1 MIEIVKKI
9 KIYDFKEL
17 DQNIQEK
24 IINNFITMIIEM
36 TNFEELNKNTN
47 LYKAYKK
54 AEELKTP
61 WFTGQYIWK
70 YDKKHILEMCRS
82 YTYLENGEIYEEGE

>member
-24 IINNFITMIIEM
+24 IINDFITMIIE
-36 TNFEELNKNTN
+36 K
-47 LYKAYKK
+47 
-54 AEELKTP
+54 
-61 WFTGQYIWK
+61 I
-70 YDKKHILEMCRS
+70 
-82 YTYLENGEIYEEGE
+82 

>member
-24 IINNFITMIIEM
+24 IINDFKE
-36 TNFEELNKNTN
+36 F
-47 LYKAYKK
+47 YKDSKM
-54 AEELKTP
+54 
-61 WFTGQYIWK
+61 F
-70 YDKKHILEMCRS
+70 
-82 YTYLENGEIYEEGE
+82 